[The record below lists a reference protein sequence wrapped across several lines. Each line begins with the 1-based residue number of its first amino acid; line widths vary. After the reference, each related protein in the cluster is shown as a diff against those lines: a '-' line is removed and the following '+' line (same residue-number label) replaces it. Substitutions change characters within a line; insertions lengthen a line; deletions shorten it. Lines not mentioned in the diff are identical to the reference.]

1 MVSLR
6 YSAYHSLLRISLLF
20 VAFLLVFDS
29 GLLSPKTAEVSQVT
43 QHLLANAV
51 GVKASVAP
59 NELNVLTA
67 RITELET
74 ELSKKDR
81 ELNVAQAAYPN
92 SGDGERIFGFVPST
106 LVLSAILFVLLVLVS
121 LNYVLDYYRMKHY
134 FALLRQE
141 RQTATSV

>member
-6 YSAYHSLLRISLLF
+6 YSVYHSLLRISLLF

-81 ELNVAQAAYPN
+81 ELNVAQAAYPT
-92 SGDGERIFGFVPST
+92 SGDGRIFGFVPST
-106 LVLSAILFVLLVLVS
+106 LVLSGILFILLVLVS

-141 RQTATSV
+141 RQTTASV

>member
-6 YSAYHSLLRISLLF
+6 YSVYHSLLRISLLF

-81 ELNVAQAAYPN
+81 ELNVAQAAYPT
-92 SGDGERIFGFVPST
+92 SGDGRIFGFVPST
-106 LVLSAILFVLLVLVS
+106 FVLSTILFILLVLVS

-134 FALLRQE
+134 FALLRKE
-141 RQTATSV
+141 RQTTASV